1 MSAQAGEHQD
11 AIVVGGGLSGLVA
24 SCELLQAGCRVLL
37 LEQEPHLG
45 GQAYWSFGGLFLV
58 NSNEQRRLRIRDSL
72 ELAREDWMAAS
83 AFDRDPELPMGDDH
97 FARLWADSYLEFA
110 ATEMRGWLRQLGIR
124 LFPLPAWAERGGAL
138 PGGHGNRVP
147 RFHITWGTGPGLLD
161 PFLRRVRDAELEGRL
176 RVCSSGVFC

>member
-1 MSAQAGEHQD
+1 MSAQAGERQD

-24 SCELLQAGCRVLL
+24 CSELLRAGCRVLL

-58 NSNEQRRLRIRDSL
+58 NSKEQRRLGIRDSL
-72 ELAREDWMAAS
+72 ELAHEDWMASS
-83 AFDRDPELPMGDDH
+83 AFDREPELPLGEDH
-97 FARLWADSYLEFA
+97 FGSLWADAYLKFA
-110 ATEMRGWLRQLGIR
+110 ASEMQGWLRQLGVR
-124 LFPLPAWAERGGAL
+124 FFPLPAWAERGGAL
-138 PGGHGNRVP
+138 PQGHGNRVP